1 MSGLTK
7 GEQFVY
13 NWQYRL
19 EDENSFNGLLAK
31 LMAKADSSN
40 LMALSMGF
48 PEEAEAMDNFHHKKG
63 WWERVEDKFNDN
75 HILILHDH
83 SPQTNVATKVK
94 TRR

>member
-1 MSGLTK
+1 MDKLTK

-31 LMAKADSSN
+31 LIAKADLRNQEKIS
-40 LMALSMGF
+40 LGF
-48 PEEAEAMDNFHHKKG
+48 PEEVEAIQSFQTDAG
-63 WWERVEDKFNDN
+63 WWERLEDKFNDN
-75 HILILHDH
+75 HILIFHDH